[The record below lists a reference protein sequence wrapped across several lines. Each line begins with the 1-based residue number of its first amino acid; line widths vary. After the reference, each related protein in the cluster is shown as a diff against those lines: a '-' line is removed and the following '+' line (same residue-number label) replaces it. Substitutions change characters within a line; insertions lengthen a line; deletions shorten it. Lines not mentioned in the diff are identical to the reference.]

1 MKPMRYV
8 IIKTIKR
15 KRPVVSTANT
25 SFYDRLVEAYNEG
38 FRDGQ
43 LDWLINN
50 TGKNSYHDGYEQG
63 WQDGYNE
70 AMGLGED

>member
-8 IIKTIKR
+8 IIKRIKR
-15 KRPVVSTANT
+15 KPPVVSTAHS

-50 TGKNSYHDGYEQG
+50 TGKSSFHDGYEQG
-63 WQDGYNE
+63 WEDGYNE
-70 AMGLGED
+70 ATGGDD